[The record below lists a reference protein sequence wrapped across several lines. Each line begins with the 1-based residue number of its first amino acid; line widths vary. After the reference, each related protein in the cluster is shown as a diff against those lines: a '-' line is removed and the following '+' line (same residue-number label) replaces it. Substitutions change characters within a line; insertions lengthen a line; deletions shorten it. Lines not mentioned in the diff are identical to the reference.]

1 MNKKNIYNFFQ
12 NVVSLF
18 AVKGLDLALTLGLIP
33 FLILRVGMIN
43 YGTYAF
49 AMAIVLF
56 FVNILNYGF
65 DLSSVRILAINK
77 DNPVKI
83 RQLFNEVISVKLFLV
98 IIIYSIIFAVVFF
111 IPRLGEYK
119 RLFLYA
125 SLILVGDL
133 FSLRWFFLGLEKMKF
148 ITIIN
153 FFSTLT
159 YVGLV
164 LVLVKQKTDFILI
177 PLAEAIGM
185 FLVSTLSLLWVLKQ
199 FKIKIQLLSIKEIV
213 NYLKLNFNSFI
224 NLLLPSTT
232 GIFVVFLVGVFG
244 LPYDVTLMQIGVKF
258 TSAFSTVNTILTTVF
273 YPMVNREQWKM
284 KVSRNVLLC
293 VGFILSAVMFFASE
307 FLISNWLKLSSP
319 SDLSNIVKL
328 IKILSPIPFLM
339 GVISSFG
346 VNGLLIYFKDMS
358 FSIITII
365 STFTML
371 ILASCLIPKFHFLGG
386 AISFLGSRI
395 VYAILLYLS
404 CNRHND
410 KFKEMIHK

>member
-1 MNKKNIYNFFQ
+1 M
-12 NVVSLF
+12 VSLF
-18 AVKGLDLALTLGLIP
+18 AVKALDLILTLGLIP

-49 AMAIVLF
+49 AMAIMLF

-65 DLSSVRILAINK
+65 DLSSVRALAINK
-77 DNPVKI
+77 DNSVEISK
-83 RQLFNEVISVKLFLV
+83 LFNEVISVKLFLIV
-98 IIIYSIIFAVVFF
+98 IVYIIIFALFFF
-111 IPRLGEYK
+111 IPQLWENK

-125 SLILVGDL
+125 SLILIGDL

-148 ITIIN
+148 ITVIN
-153 FFSTLT
+153 FFSTLI
-159 YVGLV
+159 YVLLV
-164 LVLVKQKTDFILI
+164 FVLVKQKTDFILI
-177 PLAEAIGM
+177 PLAEAIGV
-185 FLVSTLSLLWVLKQ
+185 FLVSTSSFLWVLKQ

-213 NYLKLNFNSFI
+213 NYLKLNFSSFI

-273 YPMVNREQWKM
+273 YPMVSREQRKM

>member
-1 MNKKNIYNFFQ
+1 M
-12 NVVSLF
+12 VSLF
-18 AVKGLDLALTLGLIP
+18 AVKALDLILTLGLIP

-49 AMAIVLF
+49 AMAIMLF

-65 DLSSVRILAINK
+65 DLSSVRALAINK
-77 DNPVKI
+77 DNSVEISK
-83 RQLFNEVISVKLFLV
+83 LFNEVISVKLFLIV
-98 IIIYSIIFAVVFF
+98 IVYIIIFALFFF
-111 IPRLGEYK
+111 IPQLWENK

-125 SLILVGDL
+125 SLILIGDL

-148 ITIIN
+148 ITVIN
-153 FFSTLT
+153 FFSTLI
-159 YVGLV
+159 YVLLV
-164 LVLVKQKTDFILI
+164 FVLVKQKTDFILI
-177 PLAEAIGM
+177 PLAEAIGV
-185 FLVSTLSLLWVLKQ
+185 FLVSTSSFLWVLKQ

-213 NYLKLNFNSFI
+213 NYLKLNFSSFI

-273 YPMVNREQWKM
+273 YPMVNREQRKM